1 MPIDDKWRKL
11 IPEQLQNAPDF
22 PGVFEFA
29 DILQES
35 VLYIGKTQSL
45 MHTLSEIF
53 EKRPPEFST
62 AAFFRFHA
70 TQDYDNEHTALI
82 EDYKQKFGK
91 LPLINSN
98 KEE

>member
-1 MPIDDKWRKL
+1 MPIEDKWRKL

-35 VLYIGKTQSL
+35 VVYIGKTQSL
-45 MHTLSEIF
+45 MQTLAEIF
-53 EKRPPEFST
+53 EKKPSEFST

-70 TQDYDNEHTALI
+70 TQDYENEYTSLI
-82 EDYKQKFGK
+82 EDHKQKFGK
-91 LPLINSN
+91 LPIINS
-98 KEE
+98 KL